1 VDGLV
6 DLVGERLRRR
16 IGMPWRWDGAD
27 GPPFD
32 AEAITQFVYG
42 RSGLVTGDEFLDLVG
57 VELSGS
63 TGFGPVSGRWS
74 GRGGVGQLPEQGLQG
89 FYLG

>member
-1 VDGLV
+1 MAV
-6 DLVGERLRRR
+6 E
-16 IGMPWRWDGAD
+16 DGAD

-74 GRGGVGQLPEQGLQG
+74 GRGGVGQLPEQGPGLLPG
-89 FYLG
+89 VLCCSKFPKVHHCL

>member
-1 VDGLV
+1 VAV
-6 DLVGERLRRR
+6 E
-16 IGMPWRWDGAD
+16 DGAD

-32 AEAITQFVYG
+32 AKAITQFVYG

-63 TGFGPVSGRWS
+63 TGLGRSVGGGAGVVGSGSFRS
-74 GRGGVGQLPEQGLQG
+74 RVQG
-89 FYLG
+89 FYLGFCVVVNSPKVHHCL